1 MNSKQIYDL
10 WEKRNKADKN
20 HECPSFLLFWHLL
33 DSGTGSNS
41 HIEQKGQ
48 CSKFEEAEATEIYR
62 AKIPQ
67 RVN

>member
-1 MNSKQIYDL
+1 MLQTTKLNPGNLSNLQ
-10 WEKRNKADKN
+10 N

-33 DSGTGSNS
+33 DPGTGSNS